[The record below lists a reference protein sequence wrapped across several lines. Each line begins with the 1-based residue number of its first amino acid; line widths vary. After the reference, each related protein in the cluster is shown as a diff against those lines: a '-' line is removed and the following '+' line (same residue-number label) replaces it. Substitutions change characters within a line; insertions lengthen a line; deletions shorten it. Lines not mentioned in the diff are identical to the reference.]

1 MTPDLLERRL
11 RELPVPDSRTGLAQ
25 SVAEAR
31 AEIAARPE
39 PAPRERAW
47 PRRALALAAVA
58 LALVVALLSPPGRAA
73 SAWVGELVGI
83 GDVGGEP
90 TLEPGGFRTPG
101 TGVVVANGS
110 APDGSRYEW
119 VAYRCK
125 VDDQDLGAGFRGVGL
140 SLDWPGVKGREAG
153 GHCEE
158 GAGDEGRGVF
168 RSFGVHILP
177 SQFRG
182 FDRPD
187 LVISGST
194 GPAVHRVSV
203 VYVEPDGRERE
214 LDVDFAR
221 VEGKLR
227 RLASRSVP
235 LGTFVAFLPGEI
247 AARDEVEARLDLRAM
262 ESTGKLEVG
271 PIARRELAQAA
282 QARTA
287 CESEYPDNA
296 ALAELARLPLRSA
309 ADGRRRGEA
318 FKRVFAPHSQCLLS
332 QMPRGPFEYV
342 AYDAEGRVLD
352 RFREPLILPATAP
365 REPAGREP
373 AGEVRLPYPPVPGAG
388 RPVVLVSGR
397 APDGALFELYTQE
410 MDGDVCIN
418 LFWPYVF
425 EEGASGACGPGLPP
439 PGAFGRRHPERVAA
453 RGYGFL
459 NDAAAA
465 TRHSVMTGFARANVA
480 RVEVTY
486 EDSDGRRHEAPVTLG
501 HSDEGFGM
509 WVTFGPRSAG
519 RRPWLEV
526 VAYDGQ
532 GRELSRE
539 RQRG

>member
-1 MTPDLLERRL
+1 M
-11 RELPVPDSRTGLAQ
+11 
-25 SVAEAR
+25 
-31 AEIAARPE
+31 
-39 PAPRERAW
+39 
-47 PRRALALAAVA
+47 
-58 LALVVALLSPPGRAA
+58 
-73 SAWVGELVGI
+73 
-83 GDVGGEP
+83 
-90 TLEPGGFRTPG
+90 
-101 TGVVVANGS
+101 VVANGS

-125 VDDQDLGAGFRGVGL
+125 VDDEDLGAGFRGVGL

-153 GHCEE
+153 GDCEE

-182 FDRPD
+182 VDRPD

-247 AARDEVEARLDLRAM
+247 AARDEVETRLDLRAM

-271 PIARRELAQAA
+271 PIARRELAEAA

-287 CESEYPDNA
+287 CESAYPDNA
-296 ALAELARLPLRSA
+296 TLAELARLPLRSA
-309 ADGRRRGEA
+309 ADGRRRDEA
-318 FKRVFAPHSQCLLS
+318 FTRVFAAHTQCMLS
-332 QMPRGPFEYV
+332 QRPRGPFEYV
-342 AYDAEGRVLD
+342 AYDAQGRVLD

-425 EEGASGACGPGLPP
+425 EEGASGACGPELPP
-439 PGAFGRRHPERVAA
+439 AGAFGRKHPERVAA

-465 TRHSVMTGFARANVA
+465 TRHSVMTGFARAKRGA
-480 RVEVTY
+480 RRG
-486 EDSDGRRHEAPVTLG
+486 DLRGLRRPQARRARHARAHGRRLRACGSRSCRVPPAAVPGSRWWPTTGRAASSLA
-501 HSDEGFGM
+501 SASAA
-509 WVTFGPRSAG
+509 SAG
-519 RRPWLEV
+519 RSPCPAGRAGRARSGARRCGRPFP
-526 VAYDGQ
+526 
-532 GRELSRE
+532 RPR
-539 RQRG
+539 